1 MMGILVNVFCA
12 ALSSKRHDQLSWSVL
27 VWSILACLMDG
38 KSIKTPNIQLTK
50 QLTFYKGSNTDLL
63 QPSLVF
69 YDTKMLEFKS
79 KLEQNK
85 TS

>member
-1 MMGILVNVFCA
+1 
-12 ALSSKRHDQLSWSVL
+12 
-27 VWSILACLMDG
+27 MDG

-50 QLTFYKGSNTDLL
+50 QLTFYEGSNTDLL

>member
-1 MMGILVNVFCA
+1 MKL
-12 ALSSKRHDQLSWSVL
+12 LKW
-27 VWSILACLMDG
+27 ILACVIDG
-38 KSIKTPNIQLTK
+38 KSIKPQKIQLTK
-50 QLTFYKGSNTDLL
+50 QLTFYKGSNIDLL

-69 YDTKMLEFKS
+69 YDTKIFEFES